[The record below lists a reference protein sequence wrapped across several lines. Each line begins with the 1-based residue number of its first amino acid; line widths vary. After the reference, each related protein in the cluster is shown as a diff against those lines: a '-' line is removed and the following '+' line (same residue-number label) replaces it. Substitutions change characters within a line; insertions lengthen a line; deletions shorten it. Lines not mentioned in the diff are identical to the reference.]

1 MLWRTVWGYEGYYE
15 VSTEGKVRS
24 VNRVV
29 LDKNGRQIFLRGKEM
44 KLTRTK
50 GKDGNGYMVVN
61 LRKFGNS
68 EVIPVHVL
76 VAMMF
81 IPNPNDY
88 PMVNHID
95 GDKTNNRVDN
105 LEWTTYSY
113 NNYHAL
119 QHELRKPRGTVVM
132 QYTVNGD
139 LIEVYDSIAQAARET
154 GICARSISLCINRHT
169 FSAGGYSWER
179 LSEGVS
185 TIL

>member
-24 VNRVV
+24 VNRMV
-29 LDKNGRQIFLRGKEM
+29 LDRNGRQIFLRGKEM

-50 GKDGNGYMVVN
+50 GKDGNGYMV
-61 LRKFGNS
+61 
-68 EVIPVHVL
+68 
-76 VAMMF
+76 AMMF
-81 IPNPNDY
+81 IPNPNGY

-95 GDKTNNRVDN
+95 GDKTNNRVEN

-119 QHELRKPRGTVVM
+119 QHELRKPRGTAVM
-132 QYTVNGD
+132 QYTVDGD

-154 GICARSISLCINRHT
+154 GICARSISLCINCHT